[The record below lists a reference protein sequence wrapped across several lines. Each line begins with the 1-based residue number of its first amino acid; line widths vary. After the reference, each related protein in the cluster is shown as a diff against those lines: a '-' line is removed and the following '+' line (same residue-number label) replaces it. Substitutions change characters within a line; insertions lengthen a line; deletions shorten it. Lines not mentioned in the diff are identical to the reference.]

1 MTELGRREDAYRKQM
16 AVDQGVAQVEALI
29 AQKNAADAEL
39 ALKILLKLEPQN
51 ANRKRLEK
59 QIEALWRA

>member
-1 MTELGRREDAYRKQM
+1 M